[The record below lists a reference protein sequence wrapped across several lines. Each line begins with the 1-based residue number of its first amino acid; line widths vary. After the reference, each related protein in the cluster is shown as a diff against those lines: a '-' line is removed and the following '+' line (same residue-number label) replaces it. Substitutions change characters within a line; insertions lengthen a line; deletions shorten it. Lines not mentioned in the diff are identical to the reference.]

1 MSEMIK
7 YAKETPDNKGVYY
20 MINEDGFDIFVEPN
34 LKHPLL
40 HQYEPFIPDS
50 SKTYEENAIQMC
62 EDLCKEIPKSKPSF
76 AMTEDMYTEMQSNI
90 DYLMLLNDPDSAAE
104 TTE

>member
-1 MSEMIK
+1 MIK
-7 YAKETPDNKGVYY
+7 YTKETPDNKGVYY
-20 MINEDGFDIFVEPN
+20 TINEDGFDIFIEPN

-50 SKTYEENAIQMC
+50 SKSYKENAIQMC
-62 EDLCKEIPKSKPSF
+62 EVICTPVENTGAPF
-76 AMTEDMYTEMQSNI
+76 TMTEDMYTEMQSNI
-90 DYLMLLNDPDSAAE
+90 DYLMLLNYPDSAIE